1 MALVGTSHA
10 EGRVHMHI
18 VRSHVQSNK
27 GLENKRP
34 SRPSRAQED
43 EKASSCA
50 TVGHHVKHC
59 AERSRLVEIARR
71 ISVQSIQQ
79 AGYAVKDRARSWV
92 EGHVVEGCNRQ
103 NNSHVSY
110 EPENISGVAATN
122 DQERVP
128 YQ

>member
-1 MALVGTSHA
+1 
-10 EGRVHMHI
+10 MHI
-18 VRSHVQSNK
+18 VRSHVQGNQ

-34 SRPSRAQED
+34 SRPRRAQED
-43 EKASSCA
+43 EKAGSCA

-59 AERSRLVEIARR
+59 AERSGLVEIARR
-71 ISVQSIQQ
+71 ISVQSIEQ
-79 AGYAVKDRARSWV
+79 AGHAVKNRARSWV

-103 NNSHVSY
+103 NNSHISY
-110 EPENISGVAATN
+110 GPENISGVAATN